1 MTNESPGNALCKS
14 CGLCCTGHLFV
25 WAKLRSAELD
35 GAERLGLKVFRE
47 PNQRGFNQP
56 CPLWQGQCT
65 IYETPEYPRF
75 CHTYKCELLKKLLN
89 KNIPLHSALMVVQR
103 TMDMIR
109 ELERLLPGSETI
121 NFRERLVAYMERNG
135 SDPELRSKAETLIGV
150 FEGQFGVK
158 DFFD

>member
-1 MTNESPGNALCKS
+1 MTNELSGNALCKA

-35 GAERLGLKVFRE
+35 GAETLGLKVFRE

-65 IYETPEYPRF
+65 IYDAPEYPRF
-75 CHTYKCELLKKLLN
+75 CRTYKCELLKKLLDES
-89 KNIPLHSALMVVQR
+89 IPLQAALTVVQQ
-103 TMDMIR
+103 TIDMIR
-109 ELERLLPGSETI
+109 ELEHLLPDSPTI
-121 NFRERLVAYMERNG
+121 NFRERLVAYLEGDG
-135 SDPELRSKAETLIGV
+135 SDPMLRSKAKTLMAV
-150 FEGQFGVK
+150 FEEQFGVK